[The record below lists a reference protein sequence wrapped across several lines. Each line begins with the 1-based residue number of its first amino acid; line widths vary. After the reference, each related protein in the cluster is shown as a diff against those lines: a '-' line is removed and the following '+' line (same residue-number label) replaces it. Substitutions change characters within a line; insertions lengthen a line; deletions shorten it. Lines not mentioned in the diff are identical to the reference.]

1 MTAAPARSRRHPDRR
16 RALLDA
22 AAALFAERGYA
33 RVSVADVARAAGV
46 TAPGVY
52 RHFADKQTLLAET
65 VMARVDDLQACTD
78 GALSAPAG
86 DPAEQREALIAAA
99 CRMGLHRPDAAILW
113 RWNGTFLSD
122 EQNAQ
127 VHRRTG
133 EILDRWAAALTYDR
147 TDLDPRSA
155 RLIAWAVLSIVGSTS
170 AHSTRIPV
178 ARAQARLVE
187 LVRRTVAARPDDTA
201 PPAPTVVT
209 ETPSGSRR
217 EEILDAASALFEE
230 HGFGHVGVDE
240 IGEAVGIT
248 GPSVYKH
255 FPSKLAILV
264 DIGRRSAARLEA
276 GAMAAR
282 AGTVGPTEFLGALV
296 ESYVT
301 VLSATPDLSV
311 AFNNGPVLRDT
322 DAHDLLAAQHHYVR
336 RWVTLVTEIEP
347 GLAPAEAAVTVH
359 AALSIANDVVRM
371 RRGRMRPELPGQ
383 LVCLMR
389 GVLGL

>member
-16 RALLDA
+16 RVLLDA

-52 RHFADKQTLLAET
+52 RHFADKQALLAET

-78 GALSAPAG
+78 GALSVPAT
-86 DPAEQREALIAAA
+86 DPQAQRDALIEAA

-113 RWNGTFLSD
+113 RWNGVFLSD
-122 EQNAQ
+122 EQNAH
-127 VHRRTG
+127 VRRRTG
-133 EILDRWAAALTYDR
+133 EILDRWAAALTFDR
-147 TDLDPRSA
+147 DDLDARA
-155 RLIAWAVLSIVGSTS
+155 TRLIAWAVLSIVGSTS
-170 AHSTRIPV
+170 AHSTRIPIG
-178 ARAQARLVE
+178 RAQARLVE
-187 LVRRTVAARPDDTA
+187 LVRRTVAVPLGDA
-201 PPAPTVVT
+201 PALTHTTLPGTPAD
-209 ETPSGSRR
+209 SRR
-217 EEILDAASALFEE
+217 EEILDAASDLFERR
-230 HGFGHVGVDE
+230 GYGHVGVDE

-255 FPSKLAILV
+255 FPSKVAILV

-282 AGTVGPTEFLGALV
+282 AVTETPAEFLGALV

-301 VLSATPDLSV
+301 VIGQTPDLSV
-311 AFNNGPVLRDT
+311 AFNNGPVLRET
-322 DAHDLLAAQHHYVR
+322 DAQDLLAVQHHYVR

-359 AALSIANDVVRM
+359 AALSIVNDAVRM
-371 RRGRMRPELPGQ
+371 RRGRMRPELPAQ
-383 LVCLMR
+383 LACLMR

>member
-1 MTAAPARSRRHPDRR
+1 MTSAPARPRRHPDRR
-16 RALLDA
+16 RVLLDA
-22 AAALFAERGYA
+22 AASLFAERGYA

-52 RHFADKQTLLAET
+52 RHFADKQALLAET

-78 GALSAPAG
+78 GALSSPAG
-86 DPAEQREALIAAA
+86 DPARQRDALVAAA

-113 RWNGTFLSD
+113 RWNGVFLSD
-122 EQNAQ
+122 EQNVQ
-127 VHRRTG
+127 VRRRTG
-133 EILDRWAAALTYDR
+133 EILDRWAAALTFDR
-147 TDLDPRSA
+147 DDLTPRTT

-178 ARAQARLVE
+178 GRAQARLAE
-187 LVRRTVAARPDDTA
+187 LVRRVIAVAPDDA
-201 PPAPTVVT
+201 PPLTHVALPG
-209 ETPSGSRR
+209 TPAGSRR
-217 EEILDAASALFEE
+217 DEILDAASDLFERR
-230 HGFGHVGVDE
+230 GYGHVGVDE

-255 FPSKLAILV
+255 FPSKVAILV

-282 AGTVGPTEFLGALV
+282 SATTGPRELLGALV

-311 AFNNGPVLRDT
+311 AFNNGPVLKDT
-322 DAHDLLAAQHHYVR
+322 DAQDLLAAQHHYVR
-336 RWVTLVTEIEP
+336 RWITLVTEIEP

-359 AALSIANDVVRM
+359 AALSIANDAVRM
-371 RRGRMRPELPGQ
+371 RRGRMRPELPAQ
-383 LVCLMR
+383 LACLMR

>member
-22 AAALFAERGYA
+22 AATLFAERGYA

-46 TAPGVY
+46 TGPGVY

-65 VMARVDDLQACTD
+65 VMARIDDLQACTD
-78 GALSAPAG
+78 GALTDHTPD
-86 DPAEQREALIAAA
+86 DPALRRDALIDAA

-113 RWNGTFLSD
+113 RWNASFLSE
-122 EQNAQ
+122 EQNIQ
-127 VHRRTG
+127 VRRRTG
-133 EILDRWAAALTYDR
+133 AILDRWADALTGDR
-147 TDLDPRSA
+147 DLDPRSS

-178 ARAQARLVE
+178 GRAHARLVE
-187 LVRRTVAARPDDTA
+187 LVGRTVAASPDSA
-201 PPAPTVVT
+201 PALVRVDLPDAPA
-209 ETPSGSRR
+209 ESRR
-217 EEILDAASALFEE
+217 DQILDAASALFEKR
-230 HGFGHVGVDE
+230 GFGDTGVDD

-255 FPSKLAILV
+255 FPSKVAILT

-282 AGTVGPTEFLGALV
+282 AATTGPAEFLGALV

-301 VLSATPDLSV
+301 VLSRTPDLSV
-311 AFNNGPVLRDT
+311 AFNNGPALRET

-336 RWVTLVTEIEP
+336 RWIALVTEVEP
-347 GLAPAEAAVTVH
+347 GLPVAEAAVTVH
-359 AALSIANDVVRM
+359 AALSIANDAVRM
-371 RRGRMRPELPGQ
+371 RRGRMRPELPAQ
-383 LVCLMR
+383 LACLMR